1 MMPVVQPVAF
11 VFGGYP
17 APLRRGHLPLAD
29 LTVLLGPNDAG
40 KSRTLAALA
49 AMLDADCPPRGAAV
63 IVECGPDE
71 RALLAACL
79 GASAL
84 DDDRAPLV
92 IVEPVAGGW
101 QLSPASFEHCYSP
114 TDLRAGAEAL
124 PGWAQPDT
132 PVAMEHPATAGFG
145 LVPRAMTLPAPMD
158 AIRAR
163 VEEVVATVVMEL
175 AGHRG
180 DTNGW
185 LQTSDAGWTARVHP
199 LAAAITR
206 RIGREAT
213 SALPGFIS
221 RKYEIVCDVSPLVDW
236 PQAGRS
242 RVMLRSVRENVLFAV
257 KDAAAGYRIWIEL
270 ALCETLRRLER
281 RLAAVRYSTSPDTR
295 GDLTEVAWDGGALDR
310 LTSMLARD
318 AGAHPPGLLEGV
330 LDALRPWI
338 YMIDEPEQHLH
349 PALIRRAA
357 RWLADAM
364 RAPGAHAVAV
374 THSADFL
381 AEDSGAFLVYV
392 ERGEHETLYRPF
404 DFATVRATDR
414 IAAEMGFDRGELLT
428 RVRVVL
434 YVEGAMDR
442 VVLDE
447 LFGAEL
453 SRKGIALGVFG
464 GVANVKDVLE
474 HPVVRYTAAH
484 VAVLVDAVSLDE
496 ARRIRDDAQLRGSLL
511 TGDGERPALAR
522 VIEAARQRDRVVEP
536 FGVEARDIFMV
547 LDDEPLREIAPQWP
561 GQREAE
567 ERWLEYREGGGR
579 KGFKRYYKD
588 RWDLPV
594 TVRTCRQAARRMAQN
609 GSRPQELVIL
619 IDELERLGSS

>member
-1 MMPVVQPVAF
+1 MMGAVQPLAF
-11 VFGGYP
+11 VFGQYP
-17 APLRRGHLPLAD
+17 PPLRRGHLPLAD

-40 KSRTLAALA
+40 KSRTLGALGA
-49 AMLDADCPPRGAAV
+49 VLEGGAPARGAAV
-63 IVECGPDE
+63 IAECGPDE
-71 RALLAACL
+71 RALLGARL

-84 DDDRAPLV
+84 EDEDAPLV
-92 IVEPVAGGW
+92 IVEPADGAW
-101 QLSPASFEHCYSP
+101 QLSSGSFDRCYSAA
-114 TDLRAGAEAL
+114 DLGAEGL
-124 PGWAQPDT
+124 PGWAQLDT
-132 PVAMEHPATAGFG
+132 PIALGEPLSVGFG
-145 LVPRAMTLPAPMD
+145 LVPRAMTLPASFD

-185 LQTSDAGWTARVHP
+185 LQTSDAGRTARVHP

-206 RIGREAT
+206 RFGREVT

-221 RKYEIVCDVSPLVDW
+221 RKYELVCEVPQLVDW
-236 PQAGRS
+236 PRAGRS
-242 RVMLRSVRENVLFAV
+242 RLMLRSTRDNALFTV
-257 KDAAAGYRIWIEL
+257 EDAAAGFRIWIQL

-281 RLAAVRYSTSPDTR
+281 QLAAVRFSTSPDTR
-295 GDLTEVAWDGGALDR
+295 GSVAEVAWDPGALDY
-310 LTSMLARD
+310 LASSLARD
-318 AGAHPPGLLEGV
+318 AATHPAQVLEGV
-330 LDALRPWI
+330 LDALRPWV
-338 YMIDEPEQHLH
+338 YLIDEPEQHLH

-357 RWLADAM
+357 RWLANAM
-364 RAPGAHAVAV
+364 QGRGAHAVAV

-404 DFATVRATDR
+404 DFATLVATDR

-484 VAVLVDAVSLDE
+484 IAVLVDAVALDE
-496 ARRIRDDAQLRGSLL
+496 ARRIRDDPELRRSLL
-511 TGDGERPALAR
+511 TGTGERPALAR

-536 FGVEARDIFMV
+536 FGIEARDIFMV

-567 ERWLEYREGGGR
+567 ECWLEYRQGGGR

-594 TVRTCRQAARRMAQN
+594 SIPTCRQAARRMAQN
-609 GSRPQELVIL
+609 QSRPSELVAL
-619 IDELERLGSS
+619 VDELERLGST

>member
-1 MMPVVQPVAF
+1 LVQPLAF

-17 APLRRGHLPLAD
+17 PPLRRGHLPLAD

-40 KSRTLAALA
+40 KSRTLGALA
-49 AMLDADCPPRGAAV
+49 ALLEGGAPARGAAV
-63 IVECGPDE
+63 IAECGPDE
-71 RALLAACL
+71 RALLGALLRTSGLADDGAA
-79 GASAL
+79 
-84 DDDRAPLV
+84 LV
-92 IVEPVAGGW
+92 IVELADGGW
-101 QLSPASFEHCYSP
+101 QLSPASFERCYSAA
-114 TDLRAGAEAL
+114 DLGAEGL

-132 PVAMEHPATAGFG
+132 PMALGDPLAVGLG
-145 LVPRAMTLPAPMD
+145 LVPRAIILPASFE
-158 AIRAR
+158 ALRAR
-163 VEEVVATVVMEL
+163 LEEVVATVVMVL

-185 LQTSDAGWTARVHP
+185 LLTSDAGRTARVHP
-199 LAAAITR
+199 LAAAVTR
-206 RIGREAT
+206 RFGREVTA
-213 SALPGFIS
+213 ALPGFIS
-221 RKYEIVCDVSPLVDW
+221 RKYELVCEVPRLVDW
-236 PQAGRS
+236 PRAGRS
-242 RVMLRSVRENVLFAV
+242 RVMLRSTRDGALFAV
-257 KDAAAGYRIWIEL
+257 DDAAAGFRIWIQL

-281 RLAAVRYSTSPDTR
+281 QLAAVRFSTSPETR
-295 GDLTEVAWDGGALDR
+295 GDLTEIAWDAGALDH
-310 LTSMLARD
+310 LTSSLARD
-318 AGAHPPGLLEGV
+318 AATHPPQVLEGV
-330 LDALRPWI
+330 LDALRPWV
-338 YMIDEPEQHLH
+338 YLIDEPEQHLH

-357 RWLADAM
+357 RWLANAM
-364 RAPGAHAVAV
+364 RTRGAHAVAV

-392 ERGEHETLYRPF
+392 ERGEHQTHYRPF
-404 DFATVRATDR
+404 DFATLVATDR

-464 GVANVKDVLE
+464 GVANVNDVLE

-484 VAVLVDAVSLDE
+484 IAVLVDAVALDE
-496 ARRIRDDAQLRGSLL
+496 ARRIRDDPELRRSLL
-511 TGDGERPALAR
+511 TGTGERPALAR
-522 VIEAARQRDRVVEP
+522 VIEAARQRDLVVEP
-536 FGVEARDIFMV
+536 FGIEARDIFMV
-547 LDDEPLREIAPQWP
+547 LDDEPLREIAPRWP

-567 ERWLEYREGGGR
+567 KLWLQYRQSGGR

-594 TVRTCRQAARRMAQN
+594 SIRTCRQTARRMAQN
-609 GSRPQELVIL
+609 ASRPRELVAL
-619 IDELERLGSS
+619 VDELERLGST